1 MAYSSAVEQ
10 GLVAHS
16 KSWVQAPARKGK
28 RNKRRR
34 RRKGKRKYER
44 KQKGKEEAEKSE
56 E

>member
-34 RRKGKRKYER
+34 RKGKRKYER